1 MMSEN
6 EVQIQC
12 EVYNVYAVCTEQKF
26 ERVEIRFKRSI
37 NRGLQHY
44 VDAGG
49 LSVHVMSAQI

>member
-1 MMSEN
+1 MHWT
-6 EVQIQC
+6 EVWAC
-12 EVYNVYAVCTEQKF
+12 GNY
-26 ERVEIRFKRSI
+26 RFKRSI

>member
-6 EVQIQC
+6 EVQG

-37 NRGLQHY
+37 NRGLQHC